1 MNFQHLR
8 YFHAV
13 ARFGGVTAA
22 AEALGVSQPAV
33 SAQLRKL
40 EEALGHELFDRTGR
54 VMVLTPEGRVV
65 LEYAAE
71 IFRLGDELEAT
82 VRGRLSG
89 RPLRLVVGVAATIP
103 NLVSFHLLEAVFE
116 MTEPVRL
123 VVRENRTDRLLAS
136 LAAHEIDLVLA
147 DRTVPANVGVVAY
160 EHPLGSSPVD
170 ILGPPLMAHRLR
182 EGFPKSLDGQPFLLP
197 TEGYVLRRSLE
208 EWFVRVGVRPAV
220 FAEVEDNDLIN
231 VFAETGAGMF
241 AAPAI
246 IADDIRLRY
255 AVEVVG
261 RAQGVREHFYAITPK
276 RRIEHP
282 AIVAITEAAR
292 RELRDDDSS

>member
-8 YFHAV
+8 YFQAV
-13 ARFGGVTAA
+13 ARYGGVTAA

-40 EEALGHELFDRTGR
+40 EEALGHDLFDRSGR
-54 VMVLTPEGRVV
+54 SMVLTRDGRVV
-65 LEYAAE
+65 LDYANE
-71 IFRLGDELEAT
+71 IFRLGDDLEDT
-82 VRGRLSG
+82 VRGRLFG
-89 RPLRLVVGVAATIP
+89 RPMRLVVGVAATIP

-116 MTEPVRL
+116 MDDPVRM

-136 LAAHEIDLVLA
+136 LAAHEVDLVLA
-147 DRTVPANVGVVAY
+147 DRAVPANVGVRAY

-170 ILGPPLMAHRLR
+170 ILAPPLMAHRLR
-182 EGFPKSLDGQPFLLP
+182 DGFPMSLDGQPFLLP

-208 EWFVRVGVRPAV
+208 EWFGRVGIRPHV
-220 FAEVEDNDLIN
+220 FAEIENNDLAN
-231 VFAETGAGMF
+231 VFAETGAGML

-246 IADDIRLRY
+246 ITDDIRVRY
-255 AVEVVG
+255 ALEVVG
-261 RAQGVREHFYAITPK
+261 RAEGVREHFFAITPK

-282 AIVAITEAAR
+282 AIAAITESAR
-292 RELRDDDSS
+292 RELRYDDA